1 MLNKFFNDHPAS
13 IGETYGQ
20 HFRQALS
27 FSATLFAAS
36 LACLIHAILPCF
48 FKDTGSGA
56 VRKLH
61 EEMIRKRAARAA
73 PAGVRTQ
80 SLD

>member
-1 MLNKFFNDHPAS
+1 MLDKFFTDHPAS
-13 IGETYGQ
+13 IGETYGE

-36 LACLIHAILPCF
+36 LACLIHAILPCC

-61 EEMIRKRAARAA
+61 EAMLRTRGARG
-73 PAGVRTQ
+73 AGARTQ
-80 SLD
+80 SLDG